1 MDKMEAML
9 WLATIRAAKKG
20 DKEAQE
26 TLHQENYRRIMSL
39 QPTIEDELQEI
50 AIQEQKKQEE
60 SLR

>member
-1 MDKMEAML
+1 MDNMEAML

-20 DKEAQE
+20 DMEAWE
-26 TLHQENYRRIMSL
+26 TLTQENYRRMMSL

-50 AIQEQKKQEE
+50 VIQEQKRREE